1 MAPCLGPEEWA
12 LTSCSLTSRSLSVL
26 RLSLSIIS
34 SSTELLSA
42 IIQSEG
48 PLVFSFILH
57 IAYLAFEN
65 VTNFGGASLS
75 MPALY
80 RMTGSDFAY
89 NLAASLVSTGG
100 MFCCMLLKPLPQAYG
115 ISTSLLEVNL

>member
-1 MAPCLGPEEWA
+1 MFHCIQTVALIAVAFAEDEYLSLFLIVLLTCVFGGCNVLIAALARELFAPINSSAVYGLI
-12 LTSCSLTSRSLSVL
+12 LTSTAA
-26 RLSLSIIS
+26 S
-34 SSTELLSA
+34 S
-42 IIQSEG
+42 
-48 PLVFSFILH
+48 LVFPN
-57 IAYLAFEN
+57 A
-65 VTNFGGASLS
+65 

-115 ISTSLLEVNL
+115 IPTSLLEVNL

>member
-42 IIQSEG
+42 IIQSES
-48 PLVFSFILH
+48 PLVFSFSLRKCDE
-57 IAYLAFEN
+57 FR
-65 VTNFGGASLS
+65 GCASLS

>member
-1 MAPCLGPEEWA
+1 
-12 LTSCSLTSRSLSVL
+12 
-26 RLSLSIIS
+26 
-34 SSTELLSA
+34 
-42 IIQSEG
+42 
-48 PLVFSFILH
+48 
-57 IAYLAFEN
+57 
-65 VTNFGGASLS
+65 